1 MDLLGQSTQKK
12 QQSKGKKIV
21 LVLLVIAIILLIISM
36 IAILALN
43 QNKSNHLTLYANG
56 NEVTVSQDMLITGEN
71 GKLYMS
77 IEELSNVIGFDY
89 INSGYLEHEN
99 NTNKCYIENINQVIE
114 YQENS
119 KEIRKIIHKS
129 TIEDEKYNLE
139 NEIIINNNMFYIAL
153 EDLNIGCNVVYE
165 VLEGN
170 KLILSTADVLLEQYD
185 ESDIFIEKKLKL
197 DKSVNNQRA
206 LSYNRI
212 IATNSAG
219 KMGVVDSN
227 ANSIIGFKYS
237 TIEFNEA
244 LQNYIVSSDGKY
256 GVISKNGKLIIELE
270 YEEIEAINYYPLLY
284 KVKLSD
290 KYGIL
295 NEEGK
300 IIVGIEY
307 DKIGFDEKSN
317 VAEAVTIIKN
327 IQNNDIGI
335 VVCNN
340 NKYGIVNANTGKM
353 IINCETD
360 KIYSKKEDN
369 KYYIELQGREVELS
383 AYIEYI
389 NTTTVIT
396 N

>member
-1 MDLLGQSTQKK
+1 MDLLGTETPKK

-21 LVLLVIAIILLIISM
+21 LILLIIAIILLIISM
-36 IAILALN
+36 IAIFALKS
-43 QNKSNHLTLYANG
+43 NKSTTLTLYANG
-56 NEVTVSQDMLITGEN
+56 NNVTISQDMLITGEN

-77 IEELSNVIGFDY
+77 IEKLANVIGYDY
-89 INSGYLEHEN
+89 INSGYLEYQN
-99 NTNKCYIENINQVIE
+99 NTNKCYIENINRVIE

-129 TIEDEKYNLE
+129 TVEDEKYSLN
-139 NEIIINNNMFYIAL
+139 NEIIINNNMFYIAV
-153 EDLNIGCNVVYE
+153 EDLNVGCSVVYQL
-165 VLEGN
+165 LEGN
-170 KLILSTADVLLEQYD
+170 KMAVDTADVLLEKYN
-185 ESDIFIEKKLKL
+185 ENEKFIEKNLKV
-197 DKSVNNQRA
+197 DESNNNQRA
-206 LSYNRI
+206 LSYNMI
-212 IATNSAG
+212 VATNSAG
-219 KMGVVDSN
+219 KKGVVDSN

-270 YEEIEAINYYPLLY
+270 YEEIEVINYYPLLY
-284 KVKLSD
+284 KVKLSN

-307 DKIGFDEKSN
+307 DKIGFNEKSN

-340 NKYGIVNANTGKM
+340 NKYGIVNVNTGKM
-353 IINCETD
+353 IINCEVD
-360 KIYSKKEDN
+360 KIYSKKGDN
-369 KYYIELQGREVELS
+369 KYYIELEGTEVELNT
-383 AYIEYI
+383 YIEYI
-389 NTTTVIT
+389 NTTTIIT